1 MKNYTIPFRGDFG
14 MDLHSRRGYVMLQ
27 RQMNEPY
34 SLYLHIPF
42 CRKRCSY
49 CDFNTYAGQEDHIE
63 AYVDA
68 LCQEMRFSASTLPH
82 PLPIHTV
89 FFGGG
94 TPSLLSA
101 EQVKRIL
108 ATAATAYDFQPDM
121 EISLEANPGTVTPE
135 SLAGL
140 REAGVNRLSFGMQ
153 SAHPQ
158 ELRFLQRVHDYPEV
172 IQAVQW
178 ARQAGFDNLNLDL
191 IYALPGQLLE
201 RWQNSLKLAVGLQP
215 EHISLYSL
223 TVEEGTLLHRQVGR
237 GLLPPPQDDDAADMY
252 EWAMDW
258 LPSQGYEQY
267 EISNFARRSPQGD
280 LLACCHNLQYWRA
293 KPYLGLGAGAHGYAV
308 GYRTVN
314 VAGILPYIRR
324 CGLDEALEFPFT
336 PANSER
342 IVLSHEDEMQ
352 EAMMVGLRLTDEG
365 MRRADFA
372 ARFGVE
378 VESVFG
384 RQIRR
389 LVQQGLLEWAGE
401 DGDAL
406 RLTHHGR
413 LLGNRVFME
422 FVGELR

>member
-1 MKNYTIPFRGDFG
+1 MENYTIP
-14 MDLHSRRGYVMLQ
+14 SRRNFCKDLQSLQGYVMLHCKMDD
-27 RQMNEPY
+27 RY

-42 CRKRCSY
+42 CRRRCSY

-63 AYVDA
+63 AYVQA
-68 LCQEMRFSASTLPH
+68 LCQEIRFSASTMPHTLPV
-82 PLPIHTV
+82 HTV

-101 EQVKRIL
+101 GQVKRIL
-108 ATAATAYDFQPDM
+108 TTAATVFEFLPEM

-158 ELRFLQRVHDYPEV
+158 ELSILQRVHDYPEV

-178 ARQAGFDNLNLDL
+178 ARKAGFDNINLDL
-191 IYALPGQLLE
+191 IYALPGQILD
-201 RWQNSLKLAVGLQP
+201 RWQTSLKLAVGLQP

-237 GLLPPPQDDDAADMY
+237 GLLPAQQDDDAADMY

-267 EISNFARRSPQGD
+267 EISNFARRTKQGD
-280 LLACCHNLQYWRA
+280 LLACRHNLQYWRSR
-293 KPYLGLGAGAHGYAV
+293 PYLGFGAGAHGYAASR
-308 GYRTVN
+308 RTIN
-314 VAGILPYIRR
+314 VPGILPYIRR
-324 CGLDEALEFPFT
+324 CELDEPLEFPFT
-336 PANSER
+336 PANADR
-342 IVLSHEDEMQ
+342 IALTPEDEMQ
-352 EAMMVGLRLTDEG
+352 EAMMVGLRLTLEG
-365 MRRADFA
+365 IRRATFA
-372 ARFGVE
+372 TRFGVE
-378 VESVFG
+378 MESVFG

-389 LVQQGLLEWAGE
+389 LERQGLLEWAGE
-401 DGDAL
+401 DADAL
-406 RLTHHGR
+406 RLTRRGR

-422 FVGELR
+422 FVGKLR